1 MHEWKAELHDDRI
14 TDSGSMRIDVER
26 RRPMTTVIGVDPAMP
41 SQTDIA
47 RAADCLR
54 RGGLVAFPTETVY
67 GLGVHAM
74 DRAAVRRLFEAKGRP
89 ANDPLIVHV
98 SSFSEVAPL
107 VAELPPHAERLASQF
122 WPGALTLVL
131 RRASSVPDEVT
142 AGLETV
148 AIRVPAHPVAHALLL
163 AASLPIAAPSANLFS
178 RTSPTLAAHVLE
190 DLDGRIDMIL
200 DGGPTSVGVESTV
213 LDLTVEP
220 PLVLRPGAISI
231 EMLRA
236 IVPTVADAAALPH
249 ASGHEAMS
257 SPGLLSKHYAPRAP
271 LTIYRGASAA
281 VALALR
287 KDSLSA
293 VDRGQRVGVLV
304 STEDALLLSDLTG
317 VGGALVVLGTL
328 ASADDAEATASR
340 LYAALREL
348 DTAGVD
354 VILARDIVNTH
365 GLWRAVRDRLHRA
378 AARVAVVGAD
388 TA

>member
-1 MHEWKAELHDDRI
+1 
-14 TDSGSMRIDVER
+14 MRIDVER
-26 RRPMTTVIGVDPAMP
+26 RGPVTEVVSVDPAMP
-41 SQTDIA
+41 SQADIA

-74 DRAAVRRLFEAKGRP
+74 DPEAVRRLFDAKRRP

-98 SSFSEVAPL
+98 SSFSQVGPL
-107 VAELPPHAERLASQF
+107 VVELPHDAERLASRF

-131 RRASSVPDEVT
+131 RRASSVPHEVT

-148 AIRVPAHPVAHALLL
+148 AVRVPAHPVAHALLL
-163 AASLPIAAPSANLFS
+163 GVSLPIAAPSANLFS
-178 RTSPTLAAHVLE
+178 RPSPTLAAHVLD

-213 LDLTVEP
+213 LDLTADP
-220 PLVLRPGAISI
+220 PVVLRPGAISI
-231 EMLRA
+231 EMLRTV
-236 IVPTVADAAALPH
+236 VPAVEYAAALAH
-249 ASGHEAMS
+249 ASGHEAMP

-271 LTIYRGASAA
+271 LTIYRGESAA
-281 VALALR
+281 VELALR
-287 KDSLSA
+287 EGALSA
-293 VDRGQRVGVLV
+293 ADRGQRVGILV
-304 STEDALLLSDLTG
+304 STEDARLLSDLNK
-317 VGGALVVLGTL
+317 VGGPPVVFGIL
-328 ASADDAEATASR
+328 ASEDNAEATAAR

-354 VILARDIVNTH
+354 VILARDIVNH
-365 GLWRAVRDRLHRA
+365 LGLWRAVRDRLHRA
-378 AARVAVVGAD
+378 AARVVVVGTD